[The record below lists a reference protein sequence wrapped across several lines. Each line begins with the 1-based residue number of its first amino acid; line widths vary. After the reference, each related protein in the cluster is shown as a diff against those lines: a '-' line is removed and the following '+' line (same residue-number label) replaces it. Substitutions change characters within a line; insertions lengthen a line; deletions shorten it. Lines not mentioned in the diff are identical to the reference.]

1 MRIRPRWREEVHV
14 LLAEEIGM
22 ELSADVKGEL
32 HTRLRRIEG
41 QIRGLQAMLNEDR
54 DCRDIVTQLAAASK
68 ALDQVG
74 FKLLASGLSSCME
87 NPRKS
92 AKTGYSVEEVEKLF
106 LKLS

>member
-1 MRIRPRWREEVHV
+1 
-14 LLAEEIGM
+14 M

-32 HTRLRRIEG
+32 NTRLRRIEG

-74 FKLLASGLSSCME
+74 FKLLPLVSPRSWRTRASRRKLAIRSKRWKSC
-87 NPRKS
+87 S
-92 AKTGYSVEEVEKLF
+92 
-106 LKLS
+106 